1 MMILVISVQLVSSER
16 LSIQLDQE
24 QYEDTSSYKSWNSN
38 IRNIKKRFIM
48 MYMKGTMSRE
58 IMTKSFYSK

>member
-1 MMILVISVQLVSSER
+1 MILVISVQLVSSEG

-24 QYEDTSSYKSWNSN
+24 QYEDSYKSWNSN

-58 IMTKSFYSK
+58 IVTKSFYSKW

>member
-1 MMILVISVQLVSSER
+1 MMILVISVEIVSSER
-16 LSIQLDQE
+16 LSIHLDQE
-24 QYEDTSSYKSWNSN
+24 QYEDSYKSWNSN

-58 IMTKSFYSK
+58 IVTKSFYSKW

>member
-1 MMILVISVQLVSSER
+1 MMILVIRVQLVSSER

-24 QYEDTSSYKSWNSN
+24 QYEDSYKSWNSN

-48 MYMKGTMSRE
+48 MYMMKGTMPRE
-58 IMTKSFYSK
+58 IVTKSFYSK

>member
-1 MMILVISVQLVSSER
+1 MMILVISVQLVSSEG

-24 QYEDTSSYKSWNSN
+24 QYEDSYKSWNSN

-58 IMTKSFYSK
+58 IVTKSFYSKW